1 MLRKASARFLKSAL
15 LSGKDCERK
24 LFAKKMDDLQIAAK
38 EVHKRIARGEKLL
51 LVDVREPWE
60 YQLCRLPDAKSIP
73 LGALP
78 ANLNALLD
86 ADEVICYCH
95 HGMRS
100 LDAAVWLR
108 QQGVEAA
115 KSMAGGIERW
125 SVEIDPQV
133 PRY

>member
-1 MLRKASARFLKSAL
+1 
-15 LSGKDCERK
+15 
-24 LFAKKMDDLQIAAK
+24 MDDMQISTK
-38 EVHKRIARGEKLL
+38 EVNERVARGDKLL
-51 LVDVREPWE
+51 LVDVREQWE
-60 YQLCRLPDAKSIP
+60 YDLCKIPGAKLIP
-73 LGALP
+73 LGTLP

-108 QQGVEAA
+108 QQGVESA
-115 KSMAGGIERW
+115 KSMAGGIELW
-125 SVEIDPQV
+125 SVEVDPQV

>member
-1 MLRKASARFLKSAL
+1 
-15 LSGKDCERK
+15 
-24 LFAKKMDDLQIAAK
+24 MDDLQISAK
-38 EVHKRIARGEKLL
+38 EVSERIARGDKLL

-60 YQLCRLPDAKSIP
+60 YQLCKIPGAHLIP
-73 LGALP
+73 LGTLSAS
-78 ANLNALLD
+78 LNSLLD
-86 ADEVICYCH
+86 ADDVICYCH

-108 QQGVEAA
+108 QQGVESA

-125 SVEIDPQV
+125 SAEVDPSV

>member
-1 MLRKASARFLKSAL
+1 
-15 LSGKDCERK
+15 
-24 LFAKKMDDLQIAAK
+24 MDDLQISTK
-38 EVHKRIARGEKLL
+38 QVNERIKRGDKLL

-60 YQLCRLPDAKSIP
+60 YELCKIPGAKLIP

-108 QQGVEAA
+108 QQGVESA

-125 SVEIDPQV
+125 SVEVDPQV

>member
-1 MLRKASARFLKSAL
+1 
-15 LSGKDCERK
+15 
-24 LFAKKMDDLQIAAK
+24 MDDMQISAK
-38 EVHKRIARGEKLL
+38 EVNERVRRGDKLL
-51 LVDVREPWE
+51 LIDVREPWE
-60 YQLCRLPDAKSIP
+60 YDLVKIPGAKLIP
-73 LGALP
+73 LGTLP

-95 HGMRS
+95 HGIRS

-108 QQGVEAA
+108 QQGVASA

-125 SVEIDPQV
+125 SVEVDPQV